1 MREHLS
7 QSHPGVT
14 VVGPGTRFLS
24 GVTCYT
30 FTLCNALAETC
41 DVSAILMRQ
50 LLPTRLYPG
59 RTRVGAA
66 LTDLSLAPT
75 VRGYD
80 GVDWFWGVTL
90 LRAFLFLARRRP
102 HVLLLQWWTG
112 TVLHTY
118 LVLAVV
124 ARLLGCHVVV
134 EFHEALDPAED
145 HLPLVR
151 RYVGVVAPWLFRLAA
166 GYIVHSEHDRRLV
179 ARRYGD
185 RGVPVEVIPFAT
197 WDHYRR
203 DARLRVAPEDCC
215 NLLFFGLIR
224 PYKGLD
230 VLIEAFNSIPPEEID
245 RYWLTIVG
253 ETWEGW
259 TEPLDLVAR
268 SPYRDRISM
277 VNRYVSD
284 TEVGGYVGGADAVV
298 LPYRRSCGSGALH
311 VALHHGLP
319 VVVTP
324 VGALV
329 EAVSGYEGAV
339 IADALTPAALLIAL
353 RRVAALRGQRFADP
367 RPWSDVPPRYHAF
380 FARLDDAH
388 TGRAARKPAAALLLT
403 HGTSHPS
410 YDTPLDAQR
419 VRP

>member
-1 MREHLS
+1 MREQHS
-7 QSHPGVT
+7 YARVT

-30 FTLCNALAETC
+30 FALCNALAETC

-59 RTRVGAA
+59 RARVGAA

-90 LRAFLFLARRRP
+90 LRALLFLARRRP

-124 ARLLGCHVVV
+124 ARLLGCRVVI

-145 HLPLVR
+145 HLPLVQ

-166 GYIVHSEHDRRLV
+166 GYIVHSEHDRCLV
-179 ARRYGD
+179 AQRYGTD
-185 RGVPVEVIPFAT
+185 RAPVEVISFAT
-197 WDHYRR
+197 WDHYRC
-203 DARLRVAPEDCC
+203 DARLRAAPADCC

-230 VLIEAFNSIPPEEID
+230 VLIDAFNSIPPEEID
-245 RYWLTIVG
+245 RY
-253 ETWEGW
+253 
-259 TEPLDLVAR
+259 
-268 SPYRDRISM
+268 
-277 VNRYVSD
+277 VSD
-284 TEVGGYVGGADAVV
+284 AEVGGYVGGADAVV

-329 EAVSGYEGAV
+329 EAISGYEGAV
-339 IADALTPAALLIAL
+339 VADALTPMALLAAL
-353 RRVAALRGQRFADP
+353 RRAAALRGQRFADP
-367 RPWSDVPPRYHAF
+367 RPWSDVPPHYHAF
-380 FARLDDAH
+380 FARLDAAC
-388 TGRAARKPAAALLLT
+388 TGRGPVRDQADTATLAQSSCETPIALRRARP
-403 HGTSHPS
+403 
-410 YDTPLDAQR
+410 
-419 VRP
+419 

>member
-1 MREHLS
+1 
-7 QSHPGVT
+7 
-14 VVGPGTRFLS
+14 
-24 GVTCYT
+24 
-30 FTLCNALAETC
+30 
-41 DVSAILMRQ
+41 MRQ

-59 RTRVGAA
+59 RARVGAA
-66 LTDLSLAPT
+66 LTDLSLAPA

-90 LRAFLFLARRRP
+90 VRALLFLARRRP

-118 LVLAVV
+118 LVLAIV
-124 ARLLGCHVVV
+124 ARLLGCRVVI

-145 HLPLVR
+145 HLPLVQ

-166 GYIVHSEHDRRLV
+166 GYIVHSEHDRHLV
-179 ARRYGD
+179 AQRYGA
-185 RGVPVEVIPFAT
+185 RTVPVEVIPFAT
-197 WDHYRR
+197 WDHYRC
-203 DARLRVAPEDCC
+203 DARLRAAPDDCC

-268 SPYRDRISM
+268 SPYRDRIS
-277 VNRYVSD
+277 VTNRYVSD
-284 TEVGGYVGGADAVV
+284 AEVGGYVSGADAVV

-324 VGALV
+324 VGALI

-339 IADALTPAALLIAL
+339 IADALTPSALLAAL
-353 RRVAALRGQRFADP
+353 RQAATLRGQRFADS
-367 RPWSDVPPRYHAF
+367 RPWSAVPPHYHAF
-380 FARLDDAH
+380 FARLDAAC
-388 TGRAARKPAAALLLT
+388 TGRGPVRDQADTATLAQSSCETPIALRRARP
-403 HGTSHPS
+403 
-410 YDTPLDAQR
+410 
-419 VRP
+419 